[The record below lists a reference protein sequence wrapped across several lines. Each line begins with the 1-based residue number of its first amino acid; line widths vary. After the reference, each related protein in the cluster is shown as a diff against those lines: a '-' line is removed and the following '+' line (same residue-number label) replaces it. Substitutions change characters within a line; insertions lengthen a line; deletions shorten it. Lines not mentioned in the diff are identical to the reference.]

1 MYSLLRYKD
10 SKGKQAKLKKPDQL
24 QDLLDATRSL
34 LEVRK
39 GVLGPRARGISFC

>member
-1 MYSLLRYKD
+1 MS
-10 SKGKQAKLKKPDQL
+10 GKVEEGEGKLKKPDQL
-24 QDLLDATRSL
+24 QDLLDAACSL